1 MFVCACVCSCVHV
14 FVHACVCVRAFYSV
28 HVCADAFR
36 VSIALTYCTLHAC
49 ILLRVHAHVWHTGYC
64 VVHHVGSTV
73 YDLIHCLI
81 ITLTIPIEIQHT
93 NSVCV
98 C

>member
-1 MFVCACVCSCVHV
+1 MCVCVCVCMRVLVCTCICACVCLC
-14 FVHACVCVRAFYSV
+14 AAFYSV

-73 YDLIHCLI
+73 YDLIHL
-81 ITLTIPIEIQHT
+81 H
-93 NSVCV
+93 
-98 C
+98 